1 MSDDIIPLDELLKAV
16 ECGKNAHL
24 DNASLEKMAGEK
36 TRALALVSGCSQEQ
50 RATFFQKLLE
60 YRYIDE
66 IHELSAGKHVRWIR
80 FPKTDTDKVTLTNG
94 GIIVN
99 IKFTDTG
106 TQVLT
111 KNGARFIQY
120 KFDDCLTFQKL
131 SADEQLILAAYEHA
145 KGMS

>member
-36 TRALALVSGCSQEQ
+36 TRALESIGSQEQ

-66 IHELSAGKHVRWIR
+66 IHELSTGKHVRWIR
-80 FPKTDTDKVTLTNG
+80 IPKTPTDNYSLTNG

-131 SADEQLILAAYEHA
+131 SADEQLILAAYEHV

>member
-1 MSDDIIPLDELLKAV
+1 MSDIIPIDELLKAV
-16 ECGKNAHL
+16 ENNAHL
-24 DNASLEKMAGEK
+24 DNASLEKIAEEK
-36 TRALALVSGCSQEQ
+36 TRALELVGCS
-50 RATFFQKLLE
+50 RDIFFQKLLE

-80 FPKTDTDKVTLTNG
+80 IPKIPTDKISLTNG

-106 TQVLT
+106 TQVLV
-111 KNGARFIQY
+111 KNGNRFIQY
-120 KFDDCLTFQKL
+120 KFDECLTFQKL
-131 SADEQLILAAYEHA
+131 SGDEQLILAAYEHV